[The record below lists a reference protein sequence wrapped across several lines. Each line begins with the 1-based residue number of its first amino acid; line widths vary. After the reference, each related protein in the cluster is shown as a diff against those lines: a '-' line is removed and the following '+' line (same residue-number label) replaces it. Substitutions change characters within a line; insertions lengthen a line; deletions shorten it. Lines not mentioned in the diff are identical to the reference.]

1 MQYIQANNSIYA
13 YVTVM
18 FRSLHI
24 PFTWMVAT
32 FHDIG
37 SSHTVVALFD
47 FLIGQSDG
55 TRAAC
60 EAGAAV

>member
-1 MQYIQANNSIYA
+1 
-13 YVTVM
+13 
-18 FRSLHI
+18 
-24 PFTWMVAT
+24 MVDT
-32 FHDIG
+32 FCDIG

-47 FLIGQSDG
+47 FLIGQGDG